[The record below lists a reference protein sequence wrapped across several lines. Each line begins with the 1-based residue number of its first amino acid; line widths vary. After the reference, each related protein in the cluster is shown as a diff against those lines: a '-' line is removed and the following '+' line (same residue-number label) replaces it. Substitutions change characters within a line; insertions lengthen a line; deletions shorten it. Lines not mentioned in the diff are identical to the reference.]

1 LFSVAPTDRSI
12 ESLIVDVIDDVIEA
26 RSHSIYIGRERVSR
40 MYKLRP
46 NRFLI
51 LIQFE
56 HNRIQQQY
64 TLAVS
69 MR

>member
-40 MYKLRP
+40 
-46 NRFLI
+46 I
-51 LIQFE
+51 
-56 HNRIQQQY
+56 
-64 TLAVS
+64 
-69 MR
+69 